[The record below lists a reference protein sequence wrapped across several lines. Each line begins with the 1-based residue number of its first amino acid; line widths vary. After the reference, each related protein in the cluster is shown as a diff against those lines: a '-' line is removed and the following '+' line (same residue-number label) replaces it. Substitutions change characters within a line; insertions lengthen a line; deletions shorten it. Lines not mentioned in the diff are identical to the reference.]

1 MEALSQKY
9 CDQVIFYKVD
19 TEKER
24 ELAYVFQI
32 NSIPQVLYI
41 PVEGQ
46 PLLLKGLYPQENIEE
61 IINSH
66 LCK

>member
-1 MEALSQKY
+1 METLSQKY

-61 IINSH
+61 IINTH